1 MEYSNLGNTDIKVS
15 KLCIGG
21 MSVGA
26 AEKTMT
32 AHDRVILIG

>member
-1 MEYSNLGNTDIKVS
+1 
-15 KLCIGG
+15 

-32 AHDRVILIG
+32 AHDRVILIGKSTLESNVKSTMSLFAL